1 IVNSLIIWTFWRV
14 LACGQ
19 EINTLVRV
27 VDDIPALA
35 EVFIQDLVAVFIQ
48 DLVVD
53 SILDLVV
60 VYTQVPEAGYTQ
72 DQVVECT
79 QDQENHT
86 EATFLLGMSLLIY

>member
-1 IVNSLIIWTFWRV
+1 MLTQDRVVVSIRV
-14 LACGQ
+14 LVVVSKRV
-19 EINTLVRV
+19 LVEAY
-27 VDDIPALA
+27 IL
-35 EVFIQDLVAVFIQ
+35 DLVAECIPDQ
-48 DLVVD
+48 GGD
-53 SILDLVV
+53 SILDQVV